1 MAAPG
6 RFRQIN
12 SVCEESGC
20 PPIATEFLRCTT
32 DTRGQEEMF
41 CDTSER
47 LPHDLLDARRLLR
60 FKKTPRQND
69 CCSENIQVVASH
81 HRAFIQLPDF
91 IQQHVFRVWNCNAA
105 AGVGP
110 VIKHQQSGVRS
121 SCKLRQLF
129 R

>member
-47 LPHDLLDARRLLR
+47 LPHDLLDARRSLR
-60 FKKTPRQND
+60 FKKRLAKTIAVQKTSKSWP
-69 CCSENIQVVASH
+69 VTTVP
-81 HRAFIQLPDF
+81 LY
-91 IQQHVFRVWNCNAA
+91 NCRISSNSTS
-105 AGVGP
+105 
-110 VIKHQQSGVRS
+110 SGFGTAMPPPGLAR
-121 SCKLRQLF
+121 
-129 R
+129 